1 MYGQILAEKR
11 RNKVMTNKIQLN
23 LNKTLKLS
31 NLLVG
36 FISIEENENIQTK
49 VYQMENYIKSKGATP
64 IGPLIQKTEYSINEE
79 GQLDIKVY
87 LMRQANNF
95 IHNVEPP
102 YTMESVLRVK
112 NCMYA
117 RYTGPEE
124 KLKLAYD
131 KINVT
136 AFEEDIELLN
146 SNYTIFVDKQD
157 DNIVADIFVEKKT
170 DE

>member
-1 MYGQILAEKR
+1 MNEVI
-11 RNKVMTNKIQLN
+11 MNKIQLN
-23 LNKTLKLS
+23 FNKTFKLS
-31 NLLVG
+31 NLIIEC
-36 FISIEENENIQTK
+36 ISIEGTENIYTK
-49 VYQMENYIKSKGATP
+49 VYKMENYIKSKGATP
-64 IGPLIQKTEYSINEE
+64 IGPLIQKTEYSVNDE

-95 IHNVEPP
+95 IHNVEAP
-102 YTMESVLRVK
+102 YTMESVLRVR

-136 AFEEDIELLN
+136 AFEEDIELSN

>member
-1 MYGQILAEKR
+1 MD
-11 RNKVMTNKIQLN
+11 NKIIISTNKS
-23 LNKTLKLS
+23 LKLS
-31 NLLVG
+31 NLFSTELDNL
-36 FISIEENENIQTK
+36 NENLSVVLSK
-49 VYQMENYIKSKGATP
+49 LENNLKIKGVIP
-64 IGPLIQKTEYSINEE
+64 IGPIIQKTEFCVNEE
-79 GQLDIKVY
+79 GKSYVRLY

-95 IHNVEPP
+95 IHNVESP

-117 RYTGPEE
+117 RYSGPEE

-136 AFEEDIELLN
+136 AFEEGIEL
-146 SNYTIFVDKQD
+146 SNTSYTIFVDKQD
-157 DNIVADIFVEKKT
+157 DNIVADVFVEKKT

>member
-1 MYGQILAEKR
+1 MINSIIIHT
-11 RNKVMTNKIQLN
+11 NKVLKITNIC
-23 LNKTLKLS
+23 
-31 NLLVG
+31 
-36 FISIEENENIQTK
+36 IIEFNIQK
-49 VYQMENYIKSKGATP
+49 DDINFLISKMENYIKSKGATP
-64 IGPLIQKTEYSINEE
+64 IGPLIQKTEYSVNEE

-95 IHNVEPP
+95 IHNVEAP
-102 YTMESVLRVK
+102 YTMESVLRVR

-136 AFEEDIELLN
+136 AFEEDIELSN

>member
-1 MYGQILAEKR
+1 MESKISISG
-11 RNKVMTNKIQLN
+11 NKS
-23 LNKTLKLS
+23 LKLS
-31 NLLVG
+31 NVLVV
-36 FISIEENENIQTK
+36 IIDINEIEVFNKI
-49 VYQMENYIKSKGATP
+49 VLQMENYIKSKGSTP
-64 IGPLIQKTEYSINEE
+64 IGPLIQKTEYNVNDE
-79 GQLDIKVY
+79 GQIDVMIS

-136 AFEEDIELLN
+136 AFEEDIEL
-146 SNYTIFVDKQD
+146 SNTSYTIFVDKQD

>member
-1 MYGQILAEKR
+1 
-11 RNKVMTNKIQLN
+11 
-23 LNKTLKLS
+23 
-31 NLLVG
+31 
-36 FISIEENENIQTK
+36 
-49 VYQMENYIKSKGATP
+49 MENYAKSKGASL
-64 IGPLIQKTEYSINEE
+64 IGPLIQKTDYNISNDDK
-79 GQLDIKVY
+79 LMIKIF

-117 RYTGPEE
+117 RYTGPED

-136 AFEEDIELLN
+136 AFEEDIER
-146 SNYTIFVDKQD
+146 SNTSYTIFVDKQD

>member
-1 MYGQILAEKR
+1 MINSIIIHT
-11 RNKVMTNKIQLN
+11 NKVLKITNIC
-23 LNKTLKLS
+23 
-31 NLLVG
+31 
-36 FISIEENENIQTK
+36 IIEFNIQK
-49 VYQMENYIKSKGATP
+49 DDINFLISKMENYIKSKGATP
-64 IGPLIQKTEYSINEE
+64 IGPLIQKTEYSVNEE

-95 IHNVEPP
+95 IHNVEAP
-102 YTMESVLRVK
+102 YTMESVLRVR

-136 AFEEDIELLN
+136 AFEEDIELSN

-157 DNIVADIFVEKKT
+157 DNIVADIFVEKKM

>member
-1 MYGQILAEKR
+1 
-11 RNKVMTNKIQLN
+11 MTNKIAIYF
-23 LNKTLKLS
+23 NKILKLC
-31 NLLVG
+31 NVLVLDLEMEKHLL
-36 FISIEENENIQTK
+36 IQNEVIR
-49 VYQMENYIKSKGATP
+49 MDNYLKSRGSLT
-64 IGPLIQKTEYSINEE
+64 IGPIIQKTEYNVNDG
-79 GQLDIKVY
+79 GQLDIKIS

-136 AFEEDIELLN
+136 AFEEDIEL
-146 SNYTIFVDKQD
+146 SNTSYTIFVDKQD
-157 DNIVADIFVEKKT
+157 ENIVADIFVEKKT

>member
-1 MYGQILAEKR
+1 MKNAITIAD
-11 RNKVMTNKIQLN
+11 
-23 LNKTLKLS
+23 NKTLKLTNVLS
-31 NLLVG
+31 IKLDITTNLDANKK
-36 FISIEENENIQTK
+36 ISEI
-49 VYQMENYIKSKGATP
+49 ENYIKTKGATP
-64 IGPLIQKTEYSINEE
+64 IGPLIQKTEYHVNDE
-79 GQLDIKVY
+79 GKLDVKIS

-95 IHNVEPP
+95 IHNVEAP
-102 YTMESVLRVK
+102 YTMESVLRVR

-124 KLKLAYD
+124 KLKLVYD

-136 AFEEDIELLN
+136 AFEEDIELSN

>member
-1 MYGQILAEKR
+1 MDIKCDN
-11 RNKVMTNKIQLN
+11 RNVEHSIIQ
-23 LNKTLKLS
+23 
-31 NLLVG
+31 
-36 FISIEENENIQTK
+36 
-49 VYQMENYIKSKGATP
+49 MDNYIKSKGVIP
-64 IGPLIQKTEYSINEE
+64 IGPLIQKTEYSVNDE
-79 GQLDIKVY
+79 GQIDIKVY

-95 IHNVEPP
+95 IHNVEAP
-102 YTMESVLRVK
+102 YTMESVLRVR

-136 AFEEDIELLN
+136 AFEEDIELSN

>member
-1 MYGQILAEKR
+1 MKNIS
-11 RNKVMTNKIQLN
+11 IN
-23 LNKTLKLS
+23 LTKTLKLTNVMIDKFDS
-31 NLLVG
+31 RNNN
-36 FISIEENENIQTK
+36 INIENVI
-49 VYQMENYIKSKGATP
+49 VQMDNYIKFKGTIP
-64 IGPLIQKTEYSINEE
+64 IGPLIQKTEYNVNDE
-79 GQLDIKVY
+79 GQLDIKIS

-136 AFEEDIELLN
+136 AFEEGIEL
-146 SNYTIFVDKQD
+146 SNTSYTIFVDKQD

>member
-1 MYGQILAEKR
+1 M
-11 RNKVMTNKIQLN
+11 NNKIQLSN
-23 LNKTLKLS
+23 NKVIKLT
-31 NLLVG
+31 NV
-36 FISIEENENIQTK
+36 IIREINIQDTDDFYK
-49 VYQMENYIKSKGATP
+49 LVLHMENYIKSKVATP
-64 IGPLIQKTEYSINEE
+64 IGPLIQKTEYSVNDE

-95 IHNVEPP
+95 IHNVEAP
-102 YTMESVLRVK
+102 YTMESVLRVR

-136 AFEEDIELLN
+136 AFEEDIELSN